1 MPFSEYQKFKP
12 HKTDR
17 ITTDITGTKIIVLCH
32 IRDIKRIQYQKIG
45 IFPIF
50 KQILQRLR
58 LYDIIKKYRYIQKI
72 CINLNYEKYVFDF
85 LTIYV
90 KKLTPKLLLFG

>member
-45 IFPIF
+45 IFPIV

-58 LYDIIKKYRYIQKI
+58 LYDIIKKYRYIQKNMYKFKLRKI
-72 CINLNYEKYVFDF
+72 CIRFFDN
-85 LTIYV
+85 IC
-90 KKLTPKLLLFG
+90 